1 MPGDVI
7 HCHGGP
13 HTSRDLFAVSSEKH
27 TIKHPLSAN
36 YLVVVDTTASIHTE
50 FGVNWYNRIKHV
62 FRESYSREERL
73 GMPAFVH
80 SKK

>member
-13 HTSRDLFAVSSEKH
+13 HTRRYLFAVSSEKH

-50 FGVNWYNRIKHV
+50 FGVN
-62 FRESYSREERL
+62 
-73 GMPAFVH
+73 
-80 SKK
+80 